1 MVQKMI
7 YAIVFFFL
15 VAVGT
20 TIYGQSL
27 LKPKNNQGVVMN
39 PTSTQKR
46 NAWLL
51 MILPW
56 FIPLG
61 LALYYVYFTKPAKDY
76 LAQYENASPSSS
88 YGADYYN
95 SKIDQNGSSTLKQ
108 LI

>member
-1 MVQKMI
+1 MVQKII

-27 LKPKNNQGVVMN
+27 LKPKNNQSVVMN
-39 PTSTQKR
+39 PTSSQKT

-61 LALYYVYFTKPAKDY
+61 LALYYVYSNQLTPTQKYEQKYSHVY
-76 LAQYENASPSSS
+76 LDNFP
-88 YGADYYN
+88 
-95 SKIDQNGSSTLKQ
+95 K
-108 LI
+108 